1 MSGKTQP
8 QTRALHRAWCLLP
21 GWKFSFVYPLAE
33 TFARAMPRAQQSLGL
48 VHISRCAE
56 NLIVLRYFCSNVRSG
71 GPQEH
76 AREESSKNHL
86 TYGLSDIPKSLRN
99 FHQKLPPRH
108 YLSLYSVLSA
118 FHLSFSRCSPLSQ
131 HPTWNGVQMLS
142 REKER
147 LLAWL

>member
-76 AREESSKNHL
+76 AQEESSKNHL

-99 FHQKLPPRH
+99 FHQNLPQDIISVFI
-108 YLSLYSVLSA
+108 LCSLRSTFPFPDVLP
-118 FHLSFSRCSPLSQ
+118 FLNTPPGMESRC
-131 HPTWNGVQMLS
+131 
-142 REKER
+142 
-147 LLAWL
+147 